1 MKLFSNKIILIVLI
15 LLIPIT
21 IIVLFS
27 NAHNVVVEFKKDNRY
42 EVCIGAVVPLTN
54 NNLNDVQQTLSPT
67 ETFVLNNGEPIEKQI
82 TKPNT
87 IYIIKHNYKLSSDIT
102 LPDNCI
108 LRFEGGCI
116 TGNHMLIGSYTGIEA
131 ESRII
136 IEPSVT
142 ISGTWLTN
150 VAYPV
155 WFGAI
160 GDGKSDDTRALQNL
174 FNLRT
179 NCKFEKGKTYCL
191 RSVLSEESRHYKST
205 CLTLHSNTTID
216 GNSST
221 IRLGDGFLKDNN
233 SSVIIADDNAEE
245 IIIRNLTIDGN
256 SSKNLFKVNGN
267 YKYRCYFL
275 MFCGGRNILIENC
288 NFYNCPG
295 RNMISLCSK
304 LRTEPS
310 PNPFAQVFEN
320 AIVRNCKFKTGG
332 AYISGSKFNTNQDD
346 FSFIY
351 SEFSDFYCYNNEII
365 NLDLDTKG
373 NVRGTPYET
382 RKTFLSGKIPD
393 SKTKYWSGGIEIH
406 GNRCVVYNNKI
417 VGCRPAIYI
426 GSINSSFRQDN
437 VWVYNNDCID
447 CAGGIELYGNDGQ
460 YGDIKITN
468 NNLKLIYDGVAIGFV
483 RSGKDFYSHL
493 EISNNTVYRELFME
507 SKSLTGINI
516 PTGKNIII
524 KNNTL
529 TNMNVGISFYK
540 GIFHDVTISKNQIFS
555 SEKGISLNMGREY
568 RNLQI
573 ESNQFRREGKEKLD
587 GLNIIQKKKKQDGGM
602 IAFYGLAS
610 PSGIWKNVVVRENYV
625 DESFSLTENPKLD
638 ISKLNSLG
646 IIFEASK
653 NRK

>member
-1 MKLFSNKIILIVLI
+1 M
-15 LLIPIT
+15 
-21 IIVLFS
+21 
-27 NAHNVVVEFKKDNRY
+27 
-42 EVCIGAVVPLTN
+42 
-54 NNLNDVQQTLSPT
+54 
-67 ETFVLNNGEPIEKQI
+67 
-82 TKPNT
+82 
-87 IYIIKHNYKLSSDIT
+87 
-102 LPDNCI
+102 
-108 LRFEGGCI
+108 
-116 TGNHMLIGSYTGIEA
+116 
-131 ESRII
+131 
-136 IEPSVT
+136 
-142 ISGTWLTN
+142 
-150 VAYPV
+150 
-155 WFGAI
+155 
-160 GDGKSDDTRALQNL
+160 
-174 FNLRT
+174 
-179 NCKFEKGKTYCL
+179 
-191 RSVLSEESRHYKST
+191 LSEESRHYKST